1 MEVKA
6 AIGDV
11 TRIEVG
17 GIIIGIYEG
26 QPPDGDAAA
35 VDVGLG
41 GIIGRMVNDG
51 DLKGGL
57 GQVTVLF
64 SLGKIPP
71 GRVAVVGLGKR
82 EDLTADRIRTV
93 SAEACRALLRSG
105 AVTIGSVC
113 LGVGYAPIESLT
125 SAQAITEGALLGLYS
140 FRKHMTATAPT
151 EVRQLTV
158 IDRDAEKLPALEE
171 GVRRGRIV
179 AEAVDLARDLV
190 NEPANL
196 MTPADLANVA
206 IGLAKQHGLDIAV
219 LERDEIAQMGMGAF
233 LGVAQGSDQ
242 PPKLVVMRYAGRSS
256 SEVDIALVGKGITFD
271 SGGISIKPTE
281 GMGDMKG
288 DMAGGASVISAIS
301 AIAQLRPQINV
312 MAVVAATENLPSGSA
327 LKPGDILKSM
337 SGKTIEIV
345 TTDAEGRLTLADAIA
360 YARKQNA
367 KAIVDVAT
375 LTGGVR
381 VALGDIC
388 TGAFGNNQDF
398 LDKVV
403 AAGNE
408 AGERQWQLPMFDEYK
423 EQNKSDVADIKNS
436 GGRNASSI
444 TAAQFLAEFAGDTPW
459 VHLDIAAT
467 SMTEKERGYL
477 VKGATG
483 VPVRTLI
490 GLVMALARP

>member
-301 AIAQLRPQINV
+301 AIAQLRPRDQRDGRRGGHRKSSQRFRTETRRYTQIHV
-312 MAVVAATENLPSGSA
+312 GQDHRDS
-327 LKPGDILKSM
+327 DY
-337 SGKTIEIV
+337 
-345 TTDAEGRLTLADAIA
+345 R
-360 YARKQNA
+360 R
-367 KAIVDVAT
+367 
-375 LTGGVR
+375 GGTFDSCR
-381 VALGDIC
+381 CYCIC
-388 TGAFGNNQDF
+388 TKAKREGDCGRGDSHRRSPRGSGRH
-398 LDKVV
+398 LY
-403 AAGNE
+403 
-408 AGERQWQLPMFDEYK
+408 RRLWQ
-423 EQNKSDVADIKNS
+423 QS
-436 GGRNASSI
+436 G
-444 TAAQFLAEFAGDTPW
+444 FP
-459 VHLDIAAT
+459 
-467 SMTEKERGYL
+467 
-477 VKGATG
+477 
-483 VPVRTLI
+483 
-490 GLVMALARP
+490 